1 MGAPLATRRT
11 ALVLSLTENGAKQL
25 AQHAEFQPPG
35 ASTPKTRHLQ
45 SRYYDTDAYDLG
57 QAGYSLRVTRSGN
70 MCLQTL
76 ETARTSSLAAGR
88 DEWEWPL
95 VDDAPD
101 LSLLTTVLAP
111 KLLPQSELHEVF
123 ATDLRRVERTLQ
135 LAPNST
141 IKVSFDEGTINAGA
155 AGPVRDLALEVLNGS
170 AGAALYHLAL
180 NLHATTPLA
189 MATESP
195 AIRGFRLASGNL
207 PPSCKAAPIRLP
219 ATASGAE
226 AFHRLI
232 VQCLN
237 HLLVN
242 QPAALAGGV
251 EGVHQMRVAIR
262 RLRALLLLY
271 KPALDRRQLSH
282 FDQELQ
288 RIGRVFGQARDWD
301 VFCTELLPQANQ
313 PTDPADLY
321 DGLKAVAAQRR
332 DEAHEAFI
340 AGCRGRKFTPTVLEL
355 AAWAE
360 AGGNEPD
367 RLGGAKLTE
376 KLKDRAPRWLDRLA
390 RKVEA
395 RGQGISRANSAQLHK
410 LRKSIKKLRYG
421 IEFTESLF
429 SRKKSRL
436 YQKRCKALQDTLGV
450 INDSST
456 SVALARTLRRDT
468 QTDLR
473 PAISALARYQKKQ
486 RDRGLDEL
494 GKNWK
499 AYRGEARFWL

>member
-1 MGAPLATRRT
+1 MEATLATHRT
-11 ALVLSLTENGAKQL
+11 ALVLSLTENGAEQL
-25 AQHAEFQPPG
+25 AQHPEFQPPG
-35 ASTPKTRHLQ
+35 ASTPKTQPLQ
-45 SRYYDTDAYDLG
+45 SRYYDTDAYELSE
-57 QAGYSLRVTRSGN
+57 AGYSLRVTRSGN

-76 ETARTSSLAAGR
+76 ESARTSSLAAGR

-95 VDDAPD
+95 MDGQPN
-101 LSLLTTVLAP
+101 LSLLTTVLKP
-111 KLLPQSELHEVF
+111 KLLPRSELREIF
-123 ATDLRRVERTLQ
+123 ATDLRRVERTLE

-141 IKVSFDEGTINAGA
+141 IKISFDEGTINGA
-155 AGPVRDLALEVLNGS
+155 AAEPVRELALEILDGP
-170 AGAALYHLAL
+170 AGALYHLAL
-180 NLHATTPLA
+180 DLHAKTPLT

-195 AIRGFRLASGNL
+195 ALRGLRLISGRL

-219 ATASGAE
+219 AAASGAE

-262 RLRALLLLY
+262 RLRALLRLY
-271 KPALDRRQLSH
+271 KPALDRLQLSH

-288 RIGRVFGQARDWD
+288 RIGRIFGQARDWD

-313 PTDPADLY
+313 PTDPVNLY

-340 AGCRGRKFTPTVLEL
+340 AGCRGRKFTATVLEL

-360 AGGNEPD
+360 EGWNEPD
-367 RLGGAKLTE
+367 RLGCAKLKQ
-376 KLKDRAPRWLDRLA
+376 KLKNRAPRWLDRLA

-395 RGQGISRANSAQLHK
+395 RGQGISGANNAQLHK

-421 IEFTESLF
+421 IEFTESLWP
-429 SRKKSRL
+429 RKKSRP
-436 YQKRCKALQDTLGV
+436 YQKRCKALQDTLGL

-473 PAISALARYQKKQ
+473 PAISALARYQKTQ
-486 RDRGLDEL
+486 RESGLDEL

-499 AYRGEARFWL
+499 AYRKEARFW